1 MYLSFYKLKEKP
13 FNISTDPR
21 FLWYGEKHQEALAN
35 LKYGLLEGNGY
46 VVLTGDVGMGKTTLV
61 NALIEA
67 LDDSVL
73 VANINHPT
81 LDTIDFLSLIA
92 RTYDASAEIASKT
105 DFLLFF
111 KSFLQR
117 TYIENKIALLIID
130 EAHRLSKELLEEIR
144 LLSNMEE
151 SGNKLINIFFVGQ
164 NELKVMLLS
173 PECHALRQRIT
184 LFYDLFPLSEDET
197 MSYVAHRLKVA
208 GTEEQLF
215 TPGAIHQIQNFTR
228 GYPRLIN
235 IICDRAMLT
244 GYVKEQK
251 QIDADIVAE
260 CAREI
265 SFLDPTASKTETIEL
280 DRLSRWDSPPVSG
293 LSTPAGELENN
304 TREKPT
310 DGKVRYHVKS
320 VKNISDQ
327 NTGSFLQ
334 QNRRKL
340 IPLGL
345 AAAIVFLVV
354 AVGIGVNTK
363 WNVKPDESVQVDQT
377 FHEKKTGGPDLRA
390 AQDAPEAAKLMLK
403 QEPAQKG
410 IEPEK
415 ENSPVNPI
423 STVTVNASLG
433 KKPAPEKKPKKQNKP
448 TKPAS
453 AKRTPKKTTKASQPA
468 NLELAIAALEQ
479 QNFNRAIELFEADRS
494 RDTGNSQKA
503 MELYSKALAGRA
515 GQIIKESPSAAEDM
529 LRKAVKADP
538 ENVRAYFTL
547 GKIYTGKKK
556 YSRAIDAYQKAVALD
571 PGLADAI
578 FNLGFIHATTG
589 KYKKAEEFFAR
600 VVQLNPS
607 YLDKALFNLA
617 LVQEKLGKKQESL
630 ANLQEAVAVRPENQK
645 VRAYLN
651 QVFNAKEDL

>member
-1 MYLSFYKLKEKP
+1 MYFSFYKLKEKP

-21 FLWYGEKHQEALAN
+21 YLWYGEKHQEALAN

-61 NALIEA
+61 NAFIEV

-81 LDTIDFLSLIA
+81 LDTIDFLSLVA
-92 RTYDASAEIASKT
+92 KTYDPSAEITNKT

-117 TYIENKIALLIID
+117 TYTENKIALLVID

-184 LFYDLFPLSEDET
+184 LFYDLLPLTEDET
-197 MSYVAHRLKVA
+197 INYVAHRLKVA

-215 TPGAIHQIQNFTR
+215 TSGAIHQIQSFTR

-265 SFLDPTASKTETIEL
+265 SLLDPTASKVQ
-280 DRLSRWDSPPVSG
+280 RS
-293 LSTPAGELENN
+293 
-304 TREKPT
+304 
-310 DGKVRYHVKS
+310 
-320 VKNISDQ
+320 
-327 NTGSFLQ
+327 
-334 QNRRKL
+334 RRKL

-345 AAAIVFLVV
+345 AVAIVLLVV

-363 WNVKPDESVQVDQT
+363 WNVKPDESIQVDQIS
-377 FHEKKTGGPDLRA
+377 HEKKAANPDFRA
-390 AQDAPEAAKLMLK
+390 SQDVPEATTQMLK
-403 QEPAQKG
+403 QEPDQKG
-410 IEPEK
+410 TKLEK
-415 ENSPVNPI
+415 ETAPADLT
-423 STVTVNASLG
+423 STVPENVELV
-433 KKPAPEKKPKKQNKP
+433 KKSSPEKKATKQNKA
-448 TKPAS
+448 TKPPS
-453 AKRTPKKTTKASQPA
+453 AKRTLKKMAKAPQPTK
-468 NLELAIAALEQ
+468 LKLAIAALEQ
-479 QNFNRAIELFEADRS
+479 QNFKKAIELFEADRS
-494 RDTGNSQKA
+494 RDTGNSQKTG
-503 MELYSKALAGRA
+503 ELYSKALVGQA
-515 GQIIKESPSAAEDM
+515 GQIMKKFPSAAEDM
-529 LRKAVKADP
+529 LRKAVKAYP

-556 YSRAIDAYQKAVALD
+556 YNRAIDAYQKAVALD
-571 PGLADAI
+571 PELADAI
-578 FNLGFIHATTG
+578 FNLGFIHATIG
-589 KYKKAEEFFAR
+589 KYKEAEDFFAR
-600 VVQLNPS
+600 VVRLKPS

-630 ANLQEAVAVRPENQK
+630 ANLKEAVAVRPKNQK

-651 QVFNAKEDL
+651 QVFSVKEDL

>member
-81 LDTIDFLSLIA
+81 LDTIDFLSLVA
-92 RTYDASAEIASKT
+92 KTYDPSAEIASKT

-117 TYIENKIALLIID
+117 TYTENKIALLVID

-184 LFYDLFPLSEDET
+184 LFYDLLPLTEDET
-197 MSYVAHRLKVA
+197 INYVAHRLKVA

-215 TPGAIHQIQNFTR
+215 TSGAIHQIQSFTR

-265 SFLDPTASKTETIEL
+265 SLLDPTASKAQ
-280 DRLSRWDSPPVSG
+280 RS
-293 LSTPAGELENN
+293 
-304 TREKPT
+304 
-310 DGKVRYHVKS
+310 
-320 VKNISDQ
+320 
-327 NTGSFLQ
+327 
-334 QNRRKL
+334 RRKL

-345 AAAIVFLVV
+345 AVAIVLLVV

-363 WNVKPDESVQVDQT
+363 WNVKPDESIQVDQIS
-377 FHEKKTGGPDLRA
+377 HEKKAADSDFRA
-390 AQDAPEAAKLMLK
+390 SQDVPEAATQMLK

-410 IEPEK
+410 TKPEK
-415 ENSPVNPI
+415 ETVPADLT
-423 STVTVNASLG
+423 STVPANAALV
-433 KKPAPEKKPKKQNKP
+433 KKPSPEKKPKKQNKA

-453 AKRTPKKTTKASQPA
+453 AKRTPKKTVKASQPT
-468 NLELAIAALEQ
+468 NLKLAIAALEQ
-479 QNFNRAIELFEADRS
+479 QNFKKAIELFEADRS
-494 RDTGNSQKA
+494 RDTGNSQKTG
-503 MELYSKALAGRA
+503 ELYSKALLGQAGR
-515 GQIIKESPSAAEDM
+515 IMKKSPSAAEDM

-556 YSRAIDAYQKAVALD
+556 YNRAIDAYQKAVALD
-571 PGLADAI
+571 PELADAI

-589 KYKKAEEFFAR
+589 KYKEAEDFFAR
-600 VVQLNPS
+600 VVRLKPS

-630 ANLQEAVAVRPENQK
+630 ANLKEAVAVRPKNQK

-651 QVFNAKEDL
+651 QVFSAKEDL

>member
-61 NALIEA
+61 NAFIEA

-81 LDTIDFLSLIA
+81 LDTIDFLSLVA
-92 RTYDASAEIASKT
+92 KTYDPSAEIANKT

-117 TYIENKIALLIID
+117 TYTENKIALLVID

-184 LFYDLFPLSEDET
+184 LFYDLLPLTEDET
-197 MSYVAHRLKVA
+197 INYVAHRLKVA

-215 TPGAIHQIQNFTR
+215 TSGAIHQIQSFTR

-265 SFLDPTASKTETIEL
+265 SLLDPTASKAQ
-280 DRLSRWDSPPVSG
+280 RS
-293 LSTPAGELENN
+293 
-304 TREKPT
+304 
-310 DGKVRYHVKS
+310 
-320 VKNISDQ
+320 
-327 NTGSFLQ
+327 
-334 QNRRKL
+334 RRKL

-345 AAAIVFLVV
+345 AVAIVLLVV

-363 WNVKPDESVQVDQT
+363 WNVKPDESIQVDQIS
-377 FHEKKTGGPDLRA
+377 HEKKAADSDFRA
-390 AQDAPEAAKLMLK
+390 SQDVPEAATQMLK

-410 IEPEK
+410 TKPEK
-415 ENSPVNPI
+415 ETAPADLT
-423 STVTVNASLG
+423 STVPENVALV
-433 KKPAPEKKPKKQNKP
+433 KKPSPEKKPKKQNKA
-448 TKPAS
+448 TKPPS
-453 AKRTPKKTTKASQPA
+453 AKRTLKKMAKAPQPTK
-468 NLELAIAALEQ
+468 LKLAIAALEQ
-479 QNFNRAIELFEADRS
+479 QNFKKAIELFEADRS
-494 RDTGNSQKA
+494 RDTGNSQKTG
-503 MELYSKALAGRA
+503 ELYSKALVGQA
-515 GQIIKESPSAAEDM
+515 GQIMKKFPSAAEDM
-529 LRKAVKADP
+529 LRKAVKAYP

-556 YSRAIDAYQKAVALD
+556 YNRAIDAYQKAVALD
-571 PGLADAI
+571 PELADAI

-589 KYKKAEEFFAR
+589 KYKEAEDFFAR
-600 VVQLNPS
+600 VVRLKPS

-617 LVQEKLGKKQESL
+617 LVQEKLGTKQESL
-630 ANLQEAVAVRPENQK
+630 ANLKEAVAVRPKNQK

-651 QVFNAKEDL
+651 QVFSAKEDL

>member
-81 LDTIDFLSLIA
+81 LDTIDFLSLVA
-92 RTYDASAEIASKT
+92 KTYDPSAEIASKT

-117 TYIENKIALLIID
+117 TYTKNKIALLVID

-184 LFYDLFPLSEDET
+184 LFYDLQPLSEDET
-197 MSYVAHRLKVA
+197 MNYMAHRLKVA

-215 TPGAIHQIQNFTR
+215 TPGAIHQIQSFTR

-280 DRLSRWDSPPVSG
+280 DRLSSWDSPPVSG
-293 LSTPAGELENN
+293 LSTPVWELENN
-304 TREKPT
+304 TQEKPT
-310 DGKVRYHVKS
+310 TEKIRYRLKS
-320 VKNISDQ
+320 IKNTDSLVQ
-327 NTGSFLQ
+327 R
-334 QNRRKL
+334 NRRKL

-345 AAAIVFLVV
+345 AAAIVLLVV
-354 AVGIGVNTK
+354 VVGIGVNTK
-363 WNVKPDESVQVDQT
+363 WNVKPDESIQVDQT
-377 FHEKKTGGPDLRA
+377 SHEKKADGPDAILR
-390 AQDAPEAAKLMLK
+390 
-403 QEPAQKG
+403 PA
-410 IEPEK
+410 
-415 ENSPVNPI
+415 
-423 STVTVNASLG
+423 
-433 KKPAPEKKPKKQNKP
+433 
-448 TKPAS
+448 
-453 AKRTPKKTTKASQPA
+453 
-468 NLELAIAALEQ
+468 
-479 QNFNRAIELFEADRS
+479 
-494 RDTGNSQKA
+494 
-503 MELYSKALAGRA
+503 
-515 GQIIKESPSAAEDM
+515 
-529 LRKAVKADP
+529 
-538 ENVRAYFTL
+538 
-547 GKIYTGKKK
+547 
-556 YSRAIDAYQKAVALD
+556 
-571 PGLADAI
+571 
-578 FNLGFIHATTG
+578 
-589 KYKKAEEFFAR
+589 
-600 VVQLNPS
+600 LN
-607 YLDKALFNLA
+607 
-617 LVQEKLGKKQESL
+617 
-630 ANLQEAVAVRPENQK
+630 
-645 VRAYLN
+645 
-651 QVFNAKEDL
+651 